1 MRRTRCQYIH
11 KTVISS
17 IHCALSRLRI
27 KWTRALHRAW
37 QCDRVVVTKVK
48 PIWIAQ
54 SLPSLSL
61 SCNSSIQTIKSSSNL
76 ANRIIAPHLILAIN
90 SLSSSTPRHTLDSHR
105 RFVDKRKSLQW
116 TCAFYLLSDLLS
128 PMCTSLRACSLL
140 LLQSQYLH
148 LLLPRSE
155 IINDPMSSI
164 VSFTA
169 LQPFA
174 GRCRVSAQAKLSP
187 IKCSIFVIN
196 WSSSTRSWDWVR
208 FFF

>member
-1 MRRTRCQYIH
+1 MKCEERDVNTSI

-54 SLPSLSL
+54 SLSSLSL

-128 PMCTSLRACSLL
+128 RRCVLLSGPALCCCFNRNISISCFQEARLLMIQCLALFHSLL
-140 LLQSQYLH
+140 YN
-148 LLLPRSE
+148 RSRDGVVCPLKR
-155 IINDPMSSI
+155 NCHP
-164 VSFTA
+164 
-169 LQPFA
+169 
-174 GRCRVSAQAKLSP
+174 
-187 IKCSIFVIN
+187 
-196 WSSSTRSWDWVR
+196 
-208 FFF
+208 